1 MKESNILVNDLIHF
15 FYVFIGFYKV
25 IHFLAMLVII
35 EWLTKILQTID
46 LVTHHL
52 ADFLVGGNKTELN
65 DLISKALY
73 HLSENNWGKGKSKG
87 ESLVKNKNETAL
99 EDLAEYINGRM
110 TDQNWYELIFEQL
123 VHEKS

>member
-1 MKESNILVNDLIHF
+1 MTK
-15 FYVFIGFYKV
+15 
-25 IHFLAMLVII
+25 ML
-35 EWLTKILQTID
+35 KKID

-52 ADFLVGGNKTELN
+52 ADFLVGGNKTVLN
-65 DLISKALY
+65 DLISKALH
-73 HLSENNWGKGKSKG
+73 HLSESNWGKGKNKG

>member
-1 MKESNILVNDLIHF
+1 
-15 FYVFIGFYKV
+15 
-25 IHFLAMLVII
+25 MLVII
-35 EWLTKILQTID
+35 EWLTKMLQTID

-65 DLISKALY
+65 DLISKALH
-73 HLSENNWGKGKSKG
+73 HLSESNWGKGKNKG